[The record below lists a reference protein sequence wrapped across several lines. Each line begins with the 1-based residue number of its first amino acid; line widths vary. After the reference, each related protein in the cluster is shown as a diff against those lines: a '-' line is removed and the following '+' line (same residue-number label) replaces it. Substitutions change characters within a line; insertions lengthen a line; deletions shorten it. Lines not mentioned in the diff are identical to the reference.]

1 MEVVIMWTTMA
12 VVAGATLVL
21 TSTPVKAGLD
31 CARVQQL
38 SRSGT
43 RPADIAR
50 TLGITTPDVQACL
63 AGVIEDPAV
72 VNPPSRTSLSPRRP
86 SDDGFIRRGPSGQIE

>member
-1 MEVVIMWTTMA
+1 MRMTTVVA
-12 VVAGATLVL
+12 VVTLVL

-31 CARVQQL
+31 CARVRQL
-38 SRSGT
+38 SQSGS

-63 AGVIEDPAV
+63 AGVVEDPAM
-72 VNPPSRTSLSPRRP
+72 VNPPNKTSLSSRRP
-86 SDDGFIRRGPSGQIE
+86 ADDGLIRRGPSGQVE